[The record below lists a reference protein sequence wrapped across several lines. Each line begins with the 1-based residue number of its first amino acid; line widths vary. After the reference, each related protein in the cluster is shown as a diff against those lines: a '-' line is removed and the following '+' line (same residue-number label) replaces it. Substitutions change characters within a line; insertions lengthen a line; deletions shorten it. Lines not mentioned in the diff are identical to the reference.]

1 MSVENMLN
9 RALKLLQFL
18 LLVDNMSKKAK
29 EQASAETLFRWR
41 LSLFLPLALSFFYF
55 FITIFCWQLSEVF
68 VGVETRGYPKKTTFL
83 F

>member
-1 MSVENMLN
+1 MLN

-55 FITIFCWQLSEVF
+55 FITIFCW
-68 VGVETRGYPKKTTFL
+68 
-83 F
+83 